1 MSIFQA
7 GKLLTGKYRD
17 SPQPSIHC
25 VSYSDDLWKQKVGAL
40 LPALPSP
47 KAAPAE
53 ETAAPQ
59 GELERGVVTEKE
71 EKGHCL
77 SQETKASASVL
88 LDTNRKQS

>member
-17 SPQPSIHC
+17 SPQAVFPTVI
-25 VSYSDDLWKQKVGAL
+25 DLWKQKVGAL

-53 ETAAPQ
+53 ETAAPPQ

-77 SQETKASASVL
+77 SQETKGSASVL